1 MRWHKEGICENNGV
15 MGHPSDGEA
24 EERNVVLLYMYAN
37 IDILSKCLLYICIN
51 QYAFSF
57 FVKFESNFFCHTVSF
72 ASKIGNLDVNLQTIK

>member
-37 IDILSKCLLYICIN
+37 IDILSK
-51 QYAFSF
+51 
-57 FVKFESNFFCHTVSF
+57 
-72 ASKIGNLDVNLQTIK
+72 